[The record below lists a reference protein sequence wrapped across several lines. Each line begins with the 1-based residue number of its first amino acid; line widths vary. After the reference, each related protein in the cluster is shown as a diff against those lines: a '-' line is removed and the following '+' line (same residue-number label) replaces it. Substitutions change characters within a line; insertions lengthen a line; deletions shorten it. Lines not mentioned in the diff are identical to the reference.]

1 MDAQWDEQD
10 RASRKSGVFGKTVR
24 WLFLIGLAVMLGWF
38 MLRAHYQNGTPLMKR
53 YLFTGEAAERYQAG
67 ELEVRELLAYNEA
80 VTGRSFYIG
89 NLRYTEAL
97 SQFQFM
103 IRFNRYSEG
112 ISSWISEH
120 GKHSFTFVLAD
131 DRGNRY
137 SSYQYLT
144 DSMMMYGYYRLI
156 FSGVDTR
163 EATELKVYVFRDD
176 GQEHELSEALENCI
190 VWYSDGVSGPYRFSA
205 SEKRAEKPT
214 AGLLDGRTA
223 LHNETAAE

>member
-1 MDAQWDEQD
+1 MDAQWEEQD
-10 RASRKSGVFGKTVR
+10 GGSRKPGVFGKTVR

-53 YLFTGEAAERYQAG
+53 YLFTAEAADRYQAG
-67 ELEVRELLAYNEA
+67 ELEVQELLAYNEA
-80 VTGRSFYIG
+80 SADRSFYIG

-103 IRFNRYSEG
+103 IRFNRYSAG

-131 DRGNRY
+131 DQGNRY
-137 SSYQYLT
+137 PAYQFLT
-144 DSMMMYGYYRLI
+144 DGKMMYGYYRLV

-163 EATELKVYVFRDD
+163 EATVLKVYIFPDD

-190 VWYSDGVSGPYRFSA
+190 VWYSDGVSGPYQFSA

-214 AGLLDGRTA
+214 PGLLDGRTA
-223 LHNETAAE
+223 LRDKTSEE